1 MCGVCGRQLHTGDQV
16 RFMVNLLKYIFIK
29 YVQINLEKED
39 LCGLRGLLI
48 KIEFDKF
55 GMVGEK
61 RWPPSSWHFDK
72 GSFINDVTQY
82 WTIFDL
88 PPAIVTLFITMAF
101 VQSSQNY

>member
-1 MCGVCGRQLHTGDQV
+1 MCFMCGVCGRQLHTGDQV

-29 YVQINLEKED
+29 YVQINLEKDD

-61 RWPPSSWHFDK
+61 RWPVWH
-72 GSFINDVTQY
+72 
-82 WTIFDL
+82 
-88 PPAIVTLFITMAF
+88 P
-101 VQSSQNY
+101 